1 MDDRLGRRS
10 FARRRAAAA
19 LMAAGLTV
27 CTAATGTGQTAGAHT
42 DADADRLTQYED
54 AVDAILPL
62 TPRLIMDFNERVR
75 AARGASQWRPE
86 PVRRSTDA
94 DLVSLEPGTM
104 SPALRLAPG
113 VATVVTFSDATG
125 QPWPVVSWVVGDQ
138 ASFDIH
144 HSGGVDG
151 QQGPSHLTLA
161 PLVEAGWSN
170 LVVELAGQPI
180 PVILSLA
187 IDPAHPHYRLDLQI
201 LALGPNAAEFSP
213 SGVATAPR
221 AGSPELMKFIAAVDL
236 PDGATETAVDNVDGT
251 RVWLTGKDGGHSGI
265 VVRTPHSLIGPAWS
279 EVMSGPGGIRVYRL
293 PLVNSLLFSVGGGTV
308 IARVAVP

>member
-1 MDDRLGRRS
+1 MDDRLGRCC
-10 FARRRAAAA
+10 FARCRTAAA
-19 LMAAGLTV
+19 LMTAGWMACAAVPG
-27 CTAATGTGQTAGAHT
+27 AGQTVTAFP
-42 DADADRLTQYED
+42 DADADRLTEYED
-54 AVDAILPL
+54 AVDAIMPL
-62 TPRLIMDFNERVR
+62 TPWLIMDFNERVR

-86 PVRRSTDA
+86 PERRSTDA

-104 SPALRLAPG
+104 SPTLRLAPG

-144 HSGGVDG
+144 HPGGVDG
-151 QQGPSHLTLA
+151 QQGPSHLTMA

-180 PVILSLA
+180 PVILSLV
-187 IDPAHPHYRLDLQI
+187 IDPVHPHYRLDLQI
-201 LALGPNAAEFSP
+201 LALGPNAASFPTAS
-213 SGVATAPR
+213 VAAAPR
-221 AGSPELMKFIAAVDL
+221 AGSLELMKYIAAVDL
-236 PDGATETAVDNVDGT
+236 PDGAIETAVENVDGT

-265 VVRTPHSLIGPAWS
+265 VVRTPHNLIGPPWS
-279 EVMSGPGGIRVYRL
+279 EAMSGPGGIRVYRL

>member
-1 MDDRLGRRS
+1 MTAGLMVC
-10 FARRRAAAA
+10 AAAPGA
-19 LMAAGLTV
+19 GQSVAAR
-27 CTAATGTGQTAGAHT
+27 T
-42 DADADRLTQYED
+42 DADAGRLTQYED
-54 AVDAILPL
+54 AVDAVLPL
-62 TPRLIMDFNERVR
+62 SPRLIMDFNERVR

-86 PVRRSTDA
+86 PDRRSTDA

-104 SPALRLAPG
+104 SPTLRLAPG

-125 QPWPVVSWVVGDQ
+125 QPWPVASWVVGDQ

-144 HSGGVDG
+144 HPGGVDG
-151 QQGPSHLTLA
+151 QQGPSHLTMA

-201 LALGPNAAEFSP
+201 LALGPNAAAFSP
-213 SGVATAPR
+213 SGAGTAPR
-221 AGSPELMKFIAAVDL
+221 AGSPELMKYIAAVDL
-236 PDGATETAVDNVDGT
+236 PDGAVETAVENVDGT
-251 RVWLTGKDGGHSGI
+251 RVWLTGKDGGIFGI
-265 VVRTPHSLIGPAWS
+265 VVRTPHSLIGPTWS